1 MARRAAGAEFVEVA
15 RTRIQQAKT
24 IDELRIA
31 QAVFLPL
38 EFGLSIEQ
46 TAEALGVSRGWACQL
61 RGRFAKIERGELTP
75 QAPRGGRRRENLTR
89 AEEAAFLAPYLE
101 QARAGGVLVVPPIKQ
116 ALEAQLGRA
125 VALSSVYRLLH
136 RHDWR
141 KLAPDKRHP
150 EADVAAQEEWKKNS
164 PRGSSKSSRSLK
176 RKGRSG

>member
-1 MARRAAGAEFVEVA
+1 MARRAAGAEFVELA
-15 RTRIQQAKT
+15 KTRIRQAKT
-24 IDELRIA
+24 IDELRVA

-61 RGRFAKIERGELTP
+61 RGRFAKIERGEMAP
-75 QAPRGGRRRENLTR
+75 KAPRGGRQRENLTR
-89 AEEAAFLAPYLE
+89 EEEAAFLRPFFE
-101 QARAGGVLVVPPIKQ
+101 QARAGGVLVVPPVKQ
-116 ALEAQLGRA
+116 ALEERLGRP

-150 EADVAAQEEWKKNS
+150 EADVAAQEEGKKNS
-164 PRGSSKSSRSLK
+164 RQRSPKSLRSSKN
-176 RKGRSG
+176 KGRSG

>member
-101 QARAGGVLVVPPIKQ
+101 QARAGGVLVVAPIKQ

-164 PRGSSKSSRSLK
+164 PRASSKSSRSSK

>member
-1 MARRAAGAEFVEVA
+1 MGRRAAGAEFVEIA

-38 EFGLSIEQ
+38 EFDLSIEQ

-61 RGRFAKIERGELTP
+61 RGRFAKIERGEATP
-75 QAPRGGRRRENLTR
+75 KAPRGGRRRENLTR
-89 AEEAAFLAPYLE
+89 EEEAAFLAPYLE
-101 QARAGGVLVVPPIKQ
+101 QARAGGVLVVPPLKQ
-116 ALEAQLGRA
+116 ALEARLGRP

-150 EADVAAQEEWKKNS
+150 EADVAAQAEWKKNS
-164 PRGSSKSSRSLK
+164 PRSSSKSSRSSK
-176 RKGRSG
+176 RQGRSG